1 MILALLLCL
10 GCLPVRS
17 EKIDEI
23 FVSCIDPAKSSGS
36 NITNYHRQ
44 YGISR
49 SENKVYGLSAI
60 DSVIARINNLT
71 PLPTKDFRTIE
82 VNYKI
87 CLISNKTI
95 KREVYGGRNGIVMN
109 ACVYSSVSILS
120 KLAFNLSGY
129 QETSP
134 FLPAADGKD
143 EVVKIIVR
151 SVSGLLFTTIDVVQ
165 EEFDYSFENL
175 CIEKTISDSTQIVK
189 ILGYL
194 PTEPIAGQECSIDI
208 RFKIQLIT
216 RSGRLIPIYGNHFY
230 MTIDN
235 ILYRTPSK
243 LWSFINPEDKI
254 SQNRWLEAAGLFS
267 YDNTAR
273 FHYPLIPSFDTPDPL
288 AEKYPQFSPYAHC
301 AGNPLRYVDRD
312 GMDVWEINHR
322 GEIVQR
328 TEDTTQDA
336 FHMVDK
342 NGNRINGKELSF
354 PYGSISNSYSAQ
366 TNDSGQFQSF
376 DVYELTRDKNGTK
389 LFEFLSDNTSVE
401 WCQIK
406 ATDKANKNVNFLTTT
421 HLGNAEYG
429 QAALLNGKLNS
440 GYQVREINHNHPNG
454 TNYPSGLD
462 GEANTDISSSK
473 NVVVHYGDKVGFNI
487 YLSDRKEYIQY
498 SPQSTFYDFPISPV
512 QLKEVVVPYKR

>member
-1 MILALLLCL
+1 MKC
-10 GCLPVRS
+10 RNS
-17 EKIDEI
+17 
-23 FVSCIDPAKSSGS
+23 
-36 NITNYHRQ
+36 
-44 YGISR
+44 
-49 SENKVYGLSAI
+49 
-60 DSVIARINNLT
+60 IAQVLT
-71 PLPTKDFRTIE
+71 
-82 VNYKI
+82 
-87 CLISNKTI
+87 
-95 KREVYGGRNGIVMN
+95 
-109 ACVYSSVSILS
+109 
-120 KLAFNLSGY
+120 
-129 QETSP
+129 
-134 FLPAADGKD
+134 
-143 EVVKIIVR
+143 
-151 SVSGLLFTTIDVVQ
+151 SGLLTDRTVRWRTVSTVATVDNSGKTLEKQAKADNISSITHH
-165 EEFDYSFENL
+165 YRGSFEAVERNWKL
-175 CIEKTISDSTQIVK
+175 HTETGFYDLNERKHYFYVKNRLGSTVAVVDEAGRTRQLMAYYPSGVPYDLFGFQRKTD
-189 ILGYL
+189 
-194 PTEPIAGQECSIDI
+194 
-208 RFKIQLIT
+208 
-216 RSGRLIPIYGNHFY
+216 RLHIG
-230 MTIDN
+230 
-235 ILYRTPSK
+235 
-243 LWSFINPEDKI
+243 
-254 SQNRWLEAAGLFS
+254 NRWLETAGLFS

-328 TEDTTQDA
+328 TEDATQDA
-336 FHMVDK
+336 SHMVDK

-376 DVYELTRDKNGTK
+376 DVYELTRDENGTK

-406 ATDKANKNVNFLTTT
+406 VTDKANKNVNFLTTT

-462 GEANTDISSSK
+462 GEANTGISSSK
-473 NVVVHYGDKVGFNI
+473 NVVVHYGDKVSFNI

-512 QLKEVVVPYKR
+512 QLKEVVVTYKR

>member
-1 MILALLLCL
+1 MKC
-10 GCLPVRS
+10 RNS
-17 EKIDEI
+17 
-23 FVSCIDPAKSSGS
+23 
-36 NITNYHRQ
+36 
-44 YGISR
+44 
-49 SENKVYGLSAI
+49 
-60 DSVIARINNLT
+60 IAQVLT
-71 PLPTKDFRTIE
+71 
-82 VNYKI
+82 
-87 CLISNKTI
+87 
-95 KREVYGGRNGIVMN
+95 
-109 ACVYSSVSILS
+109 
-120 KLAFNLSGY
+120 
-129 QETSP
+129 
-134 FLPAADGKD
+134 
-143 EVVKIIVR
+143 
-151 SVSGLLFTTIDVVQ
+151 SGLLTDRTVRWRTVSTVATVDNSGKTLEKQAKADNISSITHH
-165 EEFDYSFENL
+165 YRGSFEAVERNWKL
-175 CIEKTISDSTQIVK
+175 HTETGFYDLNERKHYFYVKNRLGSTVAVVDEAGRTRQLTAYYPSGVPYDLFGFQRKTD
-189 ILGYL
+189 
-194 PTEPIAGQECSIDI
+194 
-208 RFKIQLIT
+208 
-216 RSGRLIPIYGNHFY
+216 RLHIG
-230 MTIDN
+230 
-235 ILYRTPSK
+235 
-243 LWSFINPEDKI
+243 
-254 SQNRWLEAAGLFS
+254 NRWLETAGLFS

-328 TEDTTQDA
+328 TEDATQDA
-336 FHMVDK
+336 SHMVDK

-376 DVYELTRDKNGTK
+376 DVYELTRDENGTK

-406 ATDKANKNVNFLTTT
+406 VTDKANKNVNFLTTT

-462 GEANTDISSSK
+462 GEANTGISSSK
-473 NVVVHYGDKVGFNI
+473 NVVVHYGDKVSFNI

-512 QLKEVVVPYKR
+512 QLKEVVVTYKR